1 MLEVSSYP
9 YCAKGKQCTGGVRFG
24 GYAHRDLVSK
34 IPGGCYKSGTNPTD
48 ITDETGCKV
57 ELQVGESNPILGPR
71 RSRIATDAAPLED
84 DASGFCSLLASQ
96 GYCNDNF
103 GNETALIFGG
113 YRGAAGP
120 ESYFDGLVECYTSSL
135 MA

>member
-1 MLEVSSYP
+1 MLEVASYP
-9 YCAKGKQCTGGVRFG
+9 YCAKGKTCTSGVRFG
-24 GYAHRDLVSK
+24 GYAARVLVSS
-34 IPGGCYKSGTNPTD
+34 GGCYTPDAKPD
-48 ITDETGCKV
+48 QRTDESGCKV

-71 RSRIATDAAPLED
+71 RPTPPKTPAAQQN
-84 DASGFCSLLASQ
+84 DASGFCSLLANQ

-120 ESYFDGLVECYTSSL
+120 ESYFDGLVAC
-135 MA
+135 

>member
-9 YCAKGKQCTGGVRFG
+9 YCAKGKSCTSGVRFG
-24 GYAHRDLVSK
+24 GFAERDLVSK
-34 IPGGCYKSGTNPTD
+34 GGCYTSDTKPEMR
-48 ITDETGCKV
+48 TDESGCKV

-71 RSRIATDAAPLED
+71 RSRIATDAAPPED
-84 DASGFCSLLASQ
+84 DASGFCSLEAKQ

>member
-1 MLEVSSYP
+1 MLEVASYP
-9 YCAKGKQCTGGVRFG
+9 YCAKGKTCTSGVRFG
-24 GYAHRDLVSK
+24 GYAARALVST
-34 IPGGCYKSGTNPTD
+34 GGCYSSGTNTD
-48 ITDETGCKV
+48 QRTDESGCKV

-71 RSRIATDAAPLED
+71 RPTSKTAGAVPREN
-84 DASGFCSLLASQ
+84 DASGFCSLLPNQ

-120 ESYFDGLVECYTSSL
+120 ESYFDGLVECWTSSL
-135 MA
+135 IA

>member
-9 YCAKGKQCTGGVRFG
+9 YCAKGKTCTSGVRFG
-24 GYAHRDLVSK
+24 GFAERDLVSK
-34 IPGGCYKSGTNPTD
+34 GGCYTSDTKPEMR
-48 ITDETGCKV
+48 TDESGCKV

-71 RSRIATDAAPLED
+71 TPTPRATGAGPRED
-84 DASGFCSLLASQ
+84 DASGLCGLLAPQ
-96 GYCNDNF
+96 AYCNDNF

-120 ESYFDGLVECYTSSL
+120 ESYFDGLVEC
-135 MA
+135 